1 MTVELVVWC
10 ANGDDHYPAAR
21 APTRQR
27 QQGGAG
33 MMMRCMTPGCPNIIT
48 TPDVLCPDCRRQSN
62 NCVSVGFFPLDAY
75 DAYHDDR
82 PPDLSADLAQIA
94 GHLVSD
100 QHQRDGVI
108 RHQQK
113 RIALLRKIIRK
124 AMQKRDTAES
134 QASAEHARADGLE
147 DQVTG
152 LRVQVAL
159 LQLEIDQ
166 IHDLASTNGRQPGLA
181 TIDTAPG
188 DYSPEYAGYNVL
200 WTRVDPVT
208 GREVLWRWYRAD

>member
-1 MTVELVVWC
+1 MLM
-10 ANGDDHYPAAR
+10 
-21 APTRQR
+21 Q
-27 QQGGAG
+27 
-33 MMMRCMTPGCPNIIT
+33 CMTPGCTTLVT
-48 TPDVLCPDCRRQSN
+48 TPDVLCPACRAQSN
-62 NCVSVGFFPLDAY
+62 NCVSVGYFPIEAY

-100 QHQRDGVI
+100 QKERETVIRRQQARLDLRERIIRETMQQRDV
-108 RHQQK
+108 
-113 RIALLRKIIRK
+113 AL
-124 AMQKRDTAES
+124 D
-134 QASAEHARADGLE
+134 QASAEHARANGLE
-147 DQVTG
+147 NQVAG
-152 LRVQVAL
+152 LRIQVAA
-159 LQLEIDQ
+159 LQAELDQ
-166 IHDLASTNGRQPGLA
+166 IHDLASTNGRLPGLA